1 MKNSIRLLLAALLL
15 PATAHAISDEERNA
29 RINAMLE
36 DNASSAAYA
45 RMCEDEPTAEQ
56 LKTTTM
62 LLLAVTGYP
71 AHTVQLGSAKFND
84 VMRREVAGFRS
95 RKEIDCEERVREA
108 RARLADTQ
116 AIIRSSRRDEVPA
129 H

>member
-1 MKNSIRLLLAALLL
+1 MKTSTRLLLAALLV
-15 PATAHAISDEERNA
+15 PAISHAISDEERNA

-36 DNASSAAYA
+36 DNASSAAFA

-108 RARLADTQ
+108 RARLAQTQ
-116 AIIRSSRRDEVPA
+116 EIIRSSRRDEAPA
-129 H
+129 R